1 MATRTLRSGS
11 IDALRHEV
19 TRTEPRHPGGCN
31 VPVAKYWL
39 YQEMW
44 DALRAWTRQYPDL
57 LTVEVLGESREGRRL
72 PVATL
77 TDRATGPAA
86 HKPAVLVDANIH
98 AGEVAGNAVA
108 MYWIASLLE
117 GFAADPVAAALL
129 GERTVYVVP
138 RLAVDGAELYLTGP
152 VRLRSSP
159 HPYPDPEP
167 TSGWVPEDVDGD
179 GRILQ
184 MRVAAVDGAFR
195 ADPGDPRLMVPRDP
209 LDLEGPFY
217 HVLPEGRLDRRHE
230 VGRRPVWTEIQLARR
245 RAMDFNRNF
254 PVRWAGE
261 EGQPGA
267 GPYPLS
273 EPEIR
278 SLVDFVDEHPNIG
291 AYAALHTSGGV
302 ILRQPSTGADTA
314 LGAEDL
320 GYYRTVSAM
329 GARLSGY
336 QARSNYEAFASG
348 HERGPLMPGAAD
360 DWAYDT
366 RGILGFT
373 VEIWNLRGRA
383 GAKNY
388 AEHGV
393 RALRRLTSEE
403 RVADDKKVLAFVDVA
418 VPGEPGF
425 HAWRPFVHP
434 DLGPVE
440 IGGLEPKFLVQ
451 NPPLSLLE
459 GECRAVSAFL
469 TGLGRSTPRL
479 LVGKVV
485 CEAVGPDTV
494 HVAVEVLNV
503 GYLPTS
509 GTAKGR
515 ELGRARPVTA
525 AIHGGTVVGGES
537 PVPLS
542 HLAGYGGAADGSL
555 PQRRLAEWTVRVE
568 GPAALT
574 VVVDGGRAGRVEVS
588 VPHP

>member
-1 MATRTLRSGS
+1 MA
-11 IDALRHEV
+11 
-19 TRTEPRHPGGCN
+19 
-31 VPVAKYWL
+31 VAKYWL
-39 YQEMW
+39 YQEIW
-44 DALRAWTRQYPDL
+44 DALQEWARQYPNL
-57 LTVEVLGESREGRRL
+57 IRCEVLGESRGGRQL

-77 TDRATGPAA
+77 TDVAAGPAE

-108 MYWIASLLE
+108 MYWMASLLE
-117 GFAADPVAAALL
+117 GYAEDPAVAALL
-129 GERTVYVVP
+129 RERALYVVP

-152 VRLRSSP
+152 DRLRSSP
-159 HPYPDPEP
+159 HPYPDLEP
-167 TSGWVPEDVDGD
+167 QSGWVPGDVDGD

-184 MRVAAVDGAFR
+184 MRVPAPDGAFR
-195 ADPGDPRLMVPRDP
+195 ADPDDPRLMVPRDP
-209 LDLEGPFY
+209 MDVEGPFY
-217 HVLPEGRLDRRHE
+217 HLLPEGRLDRRHA
-230 VGRRPVWTEIQLARR
+230 VGRRPVWTEIQAARR
-245 RAMDFNRNF
+245 QAMDFNRNF

-261 EGQPGA
+261 DGQPGA
-267 GPYPLS
+267 GPHPLS
-273 EPEIR
+273 EPELR
-278 SLVDFVDEHPNIG
+278 SLVDFVDAHPNIA

-302 ILRQPSTGADTA
+302 ILRQPSTGADTV

-320 GYYRTVSAM
+320 GYYRTVAAM

-336 QARSNYEAFASG
+336 HARSNYQAFASG

-360 DWAYDT
+360 DWAYDA

-393 RALRRLTSEE
+393 EALGRLTPEE
-403 RVADDKKVLAFVDVA
+403 RVADDKKVLAFVDAA
-418 VPGEPGF
+418 VPDGGF
-425 HAWRPFVHP
+425 HAWRPFLHP

-440 IGGLEPKFLVQ
+440 MGGLEPKFLVQ

-459 GECRAVSAFL
+459 EECRAVGAFL
-469 TGLGRSTPRL
+469 TGLARSTPRIQ
-479 LVGKVV
+479 VGEVV
-485 CEAVGPDTV
+485 CESVGPDTV
-494 HVAVEVLNV
+494 HVAVEVLNA

-515 ELGRARPVTA
+515 ELVHVRPVTA
-525 AIHGGTVVGGES
+525 AIHGGVVVSGES
-537 PVPLS
+537 PVVLP
-542 HLAGYGGAADGSL
+542 HLGGYGTTARGAL

-568 GPAALT
+568 GAAALT

-588 VPHP
+588 VPRP

>member
-1 MATRTLRSGS
+1 MA
-11 IDALRHEV
+11 A
-19 TRTEPRHPGGCN
+19 
-31 VPVAKYWL
+31 AKYWL
-39 YQEMW
+39 HQEMW
-44 DALRAWTRQYPDL
+44 DALAGWTREYPNL
-57 LTVEVLGESREGRRL
+57 LAVDVLGESREGRPL

-77 TDRATGPAA
+77 TDRRTGPAA

-98 AGEVAGNAVA
+98 AGEVAGSAVA
-108 MYWIASLLE
+108 MYWIARLLE
-117 GFAADPVAAALL
+117 GFAGDPVAAALL
-129 GERTVYVVP
+129 GERAVYVVP
-138 RLAVDGAELYLTGP
+138 RLAVDGAELYLAGP
-152 VRLRSSP
+152 ARLRSSP
-159 HPYPDPEP
+159 HPYPSAEP
-167 TSGWVPEDVDGD
+167 TSGWVMDDVDGD

-184 MRVAAVDGAFR
+184 MRVAASDGAFR
-195 ADPGDPRLMVPRDP
+195 ADADDPRLMVPRDP
-209 LDLEGPFY
+209 LDVEGPFY
-217 HVLPEGRLDRRHE
+217 HVLPEGRLDRRHDA
-230 VGRRPVWTEIQLARR
+230 GRRPVWTEMQRARR
-245 RAMDFNRNF
+245 QAMDFNRNF

-278 SLVDFVDEHPNIG
+278 ALVDFVDAHPNIG

-302 ILRQPSTGADTA
+302 ILRQPSTGADET

-320 GYYRTVSAM
+320 GYYRTVGAM
-329 GARLSGY
+329 GSRESGY
-336 QARSNYEAFASG
+336 EARSNYEAFATG

-388 AEHGV
+388 AEHGM
-393 RALRRLTSEE
+393 RALRRLSPEE
-403 RVADDKKVLAFVDVA
+403 RAADEKKVLAFVDAA
-418 VPGEPGF
+418 VPGETGF

-459 GECRAVSAFL
+459 GECCAVSRFL
-469 TGLGRSTPRL
+469 TGLARSTPL
-479 LVGKVV
+479 LRVGEVV
-485 CEAVGPDTV
+485 CERVGPDTV
-494 HVAVEVLNV
+494 HVAVEVLNA

-525 AIHGGTVVGGES
+525 EIRGGTVVSGLS
-537 PVPLS
+537 PVALS
-542 HLAGYGGAADGSL
+542 HLAGYGSTGGESL
-555 PQRRLAEWTVRVE
+555 PQRGLAEWTVRVE
-568 GPAALT
+568 GSATLT
-574 VVVDGGRAGRVEVS
+574 VVVDGGRAGRVEVA
-588 VPHP
+588 VPLP